1 MFKSKYYQE
10 KHASKSNSIT
20 SFGITIAL
28 ILMGVVALFMGAGS
42 LANYFRTH
50 EKIERCSHILY
61 LNGDRFDKVS
71 FVEQTGDKAK
81 RYRNSD
87 VFLFKVTNYQ
97 EKGRSGFWAV
107 ANVKVEFC
115 DVGDQ
120 EHVYDS
126 FYSAESAG
134 N

>member
-1 MFKSKYYQE
+1 MYKSKYYKE
-10 KHASKSNSIT
+10 KYAGRSNSIT
-20 SFGITIAL
+20 SFGLTIAL
-28 ILMGVVALFMGAGS
+28 IFVGVVALFMGIGS

-50 EKIERCSHILY
+50 EKIERCSYILY
-61 LNGDRFDKVS
+61 LNGARFDKVS
-71 FVEQTGDKAK
+71 FMSKTDDQAK

-97 EKGRSGFWAV
+97 EKGRSGYWSV

-120 EHVYDS
+120 EHVYDT
-126 FYSAESAG
+126 FYSAEDAG
-134 N
+134 D